1 MEKLAVLKT
10 LFESLCVSDWFFP
23 FLWEIDYQTTGFF
36 LWVEKRACRAS
47 MQGALGERLPII
59 PVQISKMSTNQI
71 IGGIA
76 SIIESYPENT
86 DSMPVD
92 T

>member
-1 MEKLAVLKT
+1 
-10 LFESLCVSDWFFP
+10 
-23 FLWEIDYQTTGFF
+23 
-36 LWVEKRACRAS
+36 